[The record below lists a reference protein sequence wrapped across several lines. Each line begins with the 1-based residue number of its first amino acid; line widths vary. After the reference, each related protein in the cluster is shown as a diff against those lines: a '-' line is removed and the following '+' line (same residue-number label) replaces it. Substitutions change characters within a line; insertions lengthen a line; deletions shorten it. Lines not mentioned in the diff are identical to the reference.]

1 MSSTDNNRPPGKS
14 GQRSRKPKQAGKKPD
29 QRQSLKT
36 DQQPDRP
43 QEYKELIDAAEA
55 PTETF
60 PIEAEASTETFPT
73 EPDTPTETFPTETFP
88 IEPDTSIGAA
98 STSPAVWSTEPAS
111 KGALVAIDAFPIGAA
126 ISIDTFLTGFLS
138 IANAYRDY
146 TRRSLEQT
154 ASFVEKLTA
163 ARSLDKAIEIQTE
176 FAKQTCETFLS
187 DQHRI
192 WRLYSELTKQI
203 FRPLERLV
211 TRVAQTAL

>member
-14 GQRSRKPKQAGKKPD
+14 GQRSRKPKQASKKPD

-60 PIEAEASTETFPT
+60 PIEAEASTEA
-73 EPDTPTETFPTETFP
+73 FP

-126 ISIDTFLTGFLS
+126 IST
-138 IANAYRDY
+138 
-146 TRRSLEQT
+146 
-154 ASFVEKLTA
+154 LTA
-163 ARSLDKAIEIQTE
+163 
-176 FAKQTCETFLS
+176 
-187 DQHRI
+187 
-192 WRLYSELTKQI
+192 
-203 FRPLERLV
+203 
-211 TRVAQTAL
+211 